1 MATNRLTHLLGVPEP
16 ILLGAFGGVS
26 SVELTATVSDL
37 GGLGSYGLYGYD
49 ADRITETIT
58 SLRAATS
65 APFAVNLWVP
75 TGDEVH
81 PSNVDLAPARAAA
94 KLLFDEVGLP
104 LPDAP
109 EKFLPDFDT
118 QIEAILEAAPPVV
131 SFVFGLPDPSV
142 MDRLKTV
149 GIRVLGTATT
159 VAEAVHLAEHGADAI
174 IATGSEAGGHRVSF
188 LRPAEDSLV
197 GAFALV
203 PQVVDAVEVPVVAAG
218 GIADRRGV
226 AAALALGADG
236 VLVGTAFLRT
246 RQSAASQAHR
256 QAIAA
261 AGDTGTILTTA
272 MSGRLSRG
280 VPNRAV
286 EVLSEARQIA
296 PFPAQNWLT
305 GQFRAVANREGIGT
319 LQSLWVGQG
328 AGLTRYAETAEVLA
342 ELRAGL

>member
-1 MATNRLTHLLGVPEP
+1 MSRNQLTDLLDIGEP
-16 ILLGAFGGVS
+16 ILIGAFGGVS

-49 ADRITETIT
+49 ADRIAETVAA
-58 SLRAATS
+58 LRAATS

-75 TGDEVH
+75 TGDEVR
-81 PSNVDLAPARAAA
+81 PSDVELGPALAAA
-94 KLLFDEVGLP
+94 QPLFDDVDLP
-104 LPDAP
+104 LPDPPQA
-109 EKFLPDFDT
+109 FLPDFDA
-118 QIEAILEAAPPVV
+118 QIEAVLEAAPPVV
-131 SFVFGLPDPSV
+131 SFVFGLPDRSV
-142 MDRLKTV
+142 MDRLQAA

-197 GAFALV
+197 GTFVLV

-328 AGLTRYAETAEVLA
+328 AGLTRYAETAEVFA